1 MSNGGTQAKRPL
13 LWALITCLIAAV
25 CALIAFSIGSS
36 TGGGETGAAEKPA
49 STSAPA
55 FLPIGGIYASG
66 RADGYRAAADQAYRR
81 GRREGFMEGRRAG
94 RRATERSYRRG
105 YRSGLTGL
113 GDPGGFYVVGLGSGP
128 SLRSTSR
135 LEPGK
140 SYELCH
146 DATAVCESRP
156 PSRR

>member
-1 MSNGGTQAKRPL
+1 MSNGGTQARRPL
-13 LWALITCLIAAV
+13 LWALLTCLIAAV
-25 CALIAFSIGSS
+25 CALIAFSIGTS

-49 STSAPA
+49 GTSAPA

-105 YRSGLTGL
+105 YRS
-113 GDPGGFYVVGLGSGP
+113 
-128 SLRSTSR
+128 
-135 LEPGK
+135 
-140 SYELCH
+140 
-146 DATAVCESRP
+146 
-156 PSRR
+156 